1 MVAVVGEHRAYVV
14 PERGGVMSQDIF
26 TWAGKHNVNTIAL
39 TELMDLLDPT
49 RRSVAIPS
57 NGTSEAAVQSKLR
70 VRAAQLGAAL
80 WRNNNGACK
89 DDTGRLVR
97 YGLGH
102 DSARISAEWKSSDL
116 IGIMPRQIE
125 QHHIGQVWGVF
136 AAVECKAP
144 GWKKP
149 GGEREAAQGRFG
161 ANVLALG
168 GYFKFAQSVEDVFP

>member
-1 MVAVVGEHRAYVV
+1 MVGFVGRSRTGAD
-14 PERGGVMSQDIF
+14 RGGDLVQDIF
-26 TWAGKHNVNTIAL
+26 TWASRHGVTTAAL

-49 RRSVAIPS
+49 RRSVSIPS
-57 NGTSEAAVQSKLR
+57 DGTSEAAVQSKLR

-102 DSARISAEWKSSDL
+102 DSQRINAEWKSSDL

-125 QHHIGQVWGVF
+125 PHHVGQVWGIF
-136 AAVECKAP
+136 CAVEVKSP
-144 GWKKP
+144 GWSQPKND
-149 GGEREAAQGRFG
+149 REIAQGRFG

-168 GYFKFAQSVEDVFP
+168 GYFKFAQSIEDVFP

>member
-1 MVAVVGEHRAYVV
+1 MA
-14 PERGGVMSQDIF
+14 QDIF
-26 TWAGKHNVNTIAL
+26 TWAGRHGIPAHAMV
-39 TELMDLLDPT
+39 ELMDLLDPT
-49 RRSVAIPS
+49 RRSVAIPT
-57 NGTSEAAVQSKLR
+57 NATSEAAVQSKLR
-70 VRAAQLGAAL
+70 IRAAQLGAAL
-80 WRNNNGACK
+80 WRNNSGACK
-89 DDTGRLVR
+89 DDTGRLIR

-116 IGIMPRQIE
+116 IGIIPRMVE
-125 QHHIGQVWGVF
+125 PQHVGQVWGIF

-149 GGEREAAQGRFG
+149 GNERELAQSRFG

>member
-1 MVAVVGEHRAYVV
+1 MT
-14 PERGGVMSQDIF
+14 QDIF
-26 TWAGKHNVNTIAL
+26 TWAGKHNVSAHAL

-49 RRSVAIPS
+49 RRSVSIPS
-57 NGTSEAAVQSKLR
+57 DGTSEAAVQSRLR
-70 VRAAQLGAAL
+70 VRAAQLGCAL
-80 WRNNNGACK
+80 WRNNSGACK

-125 QHHIGQVWGVF
+125 AQHVGQVWGIF

-144 GWKKP
+144 GWSKP
-149 GGEREAAQGRFG
+149 KNDREIAQGRFG

-168 GYFKFAQSVEDVFP
+168 GYFKFAQSLEDVFP